1 MPRRASRLTSWSTVS
16 SRLGRR
22 NMAEATMGGSR
33 PGLFLR
39 NATGLVK
46 AWSTFDAFVY
56 SFWSVNLI
64 TLGLY
69 GMSFAYFVPDGQVL
83 TAVLITGVLVTFLV
97 IAYAA
102 LVSVMPRTGG
112 DYAWQSRVL
121 GGPVGF
127 VLSITGWWFT
137 LWLWTPIYANILNL
151 QFFEPLAYTLGLRDI
166 ATFFTTQWGVFAS
179 CLIVL
184 AFVSLVVT
192 MGMETYARI
201 QKVCFWIGL
210 VGLAVVCALLLFF
223 SHNDFVSA
231 FNREASSLFGA
242 SGNAYQATLDAA
254 AKGGFTSHDF
264 TFFSFG
270 PTLLLL
276 PFLAFYLLW
285 PNWGATLYG
294 EVRGAKELRKPL
306 QSMFWGLWV
315 TVGLVVLV
323 LILTAKTIG
332 WEFYNAANAAY
343 WNPIYLVQEPAAPVP
358 IWPYPVMLAGWL
370 VNNHLFQAVLIAVM
384 GLWFFGWAGTLFLS
398 STRVIFAAA
407 FDRVLPA
414 WAANISAKRRVP
426 YGSLV
431 LMIVPSI
438 VISAVYSYVPK
449 FQSVFLDAT
458 AVLALTFLATVVAAI
473 ILPWRRKDLYDASPI
488 ANYKVAGVP
497 TITVVAV
504 ITAIFLVFMLYEWS
518 FNSSNLYGTSF
529 QATLNS
535 VYYFLATYVVAIAIY
550 VAARI
555 VRSRQGIDLR
565 RIHHEI
571 PVE

>member
-1 MPRRASRLTSWSTVS
+1 
-16 SRLGRR
+16 
-22 NMAEATMGGSR
+22 MADTTMGSGAAAR
-33 PGLFLR
+33 PSLFLR

-69 GMSFAYFVPDGQVL
+69 GMSFVYTVPDGQLLAAILIFGLL
-83 TAVLITGVLVTFLV
+83 TTFLV
-97 IAYAA
+97 ITYAM

-121 GGPVGF
+121 GGGLGF
-127 VLSITGWWFT
+127 VFAITGWWFT
-137 LWLWTPIYANILNL
+137 LFLWAPIYANILNV
-151 QFFEPLAYTLGLRDI
+151 QFFLPLAYTLQWTGVS
-166 ATFFTTQWGVFAS
+166 TFFTSQTGLFVS

-184 AFVSLVVT
+184 AFVSVVVT

-201 QKVCFWIGL
+201 QKICFWIGL
-210 VGLAVVCALLLFF
+210 VGLAVVIVLLLFA
-223 SHNDFVSA
+223 SQSDFQNA
-231 FNREASSLFGA
+231 FNREATNLFGA
-242 SGNAYQATLDAA
+242 KAGAYQATIDAGTKA
-254 AKGGFTSHDF
+254 GYAPHDF
-264 TFFSFG
+264 SFFSLG
-270 PTLLLL
+270 PIFLLM
-276 PFLAFYLLW
+276 PWLAFYLLW

-294 EVRGAKELRKPL
+294 EVRGAKDIRKPFW
-306 QSMFWGLWV
+306 SMFWGLWV
-315 TVGLVVLV
+315 TIGLVALV
-323 LILTAKTIG
+323 LILMVKTMG
-332 WEFYNAANAAY
+332 WQFYNAANAAFY
-343 WNPIYLVQEPAAPVP
+343 AGTAPVGT
-358 IWPYPVMLAGWL
+358 WPYPVMFAGWL
-370 VNNHLFQAVLIAVM
+370 VDNHLFQALLIIVM

-407 FDRVLPA
+407 FDRVLPS

-431 LMIVPSI
+431 LMIVPSV
-438 VISAVYSYVPK
+438 VISAIYSYKPS
-449 FQSVFLDAT
+449 FQSVFIDAT
-458 AVLALTFLATVVAAI
+458 AVLALTFFATVVAAV

-488 ANYKVAGVP
+488 ANYKVGGIPAI
-497 TITVVAV
+497 TIVGV
-504 ITAIFLVFMLYEWS
+504 ITGLFLLFMLYEWS

-529 QATLNS
+529 QSTRNS
-535 VYYFLATYVVAIAIY
+535 VIYFVATYVVAVVIY

-555 VRSRQGIDLR
+555 YRSRQGIDLR

>member
-1 MPRRASRLTSWSTVS
+1 
-16 SRLGRR
+16 
-22 NMAEATMGGSR
+22 MADATMGSAPAR

-46 AWSTFDAFVY
+46 SWSTFDAFIY
-56 SFWSVNLI
+56 SFWSVNLV

-69 GMSFAYFVPDGQVL
+69 GMSFVYTVPDGQLLAAILIFGLL
-83 TAVLITGVLVTFLV
+83 TTFLV
-97 IAYAA
+97 ITYAM

-121 GGPVGF
+121 GGGLGF

-137 LWLWTPIYANILNL
+137 LFLWAPIYANILVV
-151 QFFEPLAYTLGLRDI
+151 QFFSPLAYTLGWTSV
-166 ATFFTTQWGVFAS
+166 ATFFTSQNGIFVA

-184 AFVSLVVT
+184 AFVSVVVT

-201 QKVCFWIGL
+201 QKFCFWIGIAGL
-210 VGLAVVCALLLFF
+210 VVVCGLLLFA
-223 SHNDFVSA
+223 SQSDFQSA
-231 FNREASSLFGA
+231 FNREAASIFGA
-242 SGNAYQATLDAA
+242 SGNAYQATIDAA
-254 AKGGFTSHDF
+254 AKGGFAGSDF
-264 TFFSFG
+264 GHFAFG
-270 PTLLLL
+270 PILLLM
-276 PFLAFYLLW
+276 PWLAFYLLW

-294 EVRGAKELRKPL
+294 EVRGAKDIRKPFW
-306 QSMFWGLWV
+306 SMFWGLWV
-315 TVGLVVLV
+315 TVALVALVVV
-323 LILTAKTIG
+323 LIVKTMG
-332 WEFYNAANAAY
+332 WNFYQSANAAY
-343 WNPIYLVQEPAAPVP
+343 WNTIYAVPNAPAAPVP
-358 IWPYPVMLAGWL
+358 IWPYPIMMAGWL
-370 VNNHLFQAVLIAVM
+370 VNSHLFQAALIIVM

-438 VISAVYSYVPK
+438 VISAIYAYKPT
-449 FQSVFLDAT
+449 FTSVFLDAT

-473 ILPWRRKDLYDASPI
+473 ILPWRRKDLYEASPVARYKI
-488 ANYKVAGVP
+488 AGIP
-497 TITVVAV
+497 LITVVGV
-504 ITAIFLVFMLYEWS
+504 ITGAFLLFMLYEWS
-518 FNSSNLYGTSF
+518 FNSSNLYGTTFSS
-529 QATLNS
+529 TPNS
-535 VYYFLATYVVAIAIY
+535 VYYFLATYAVAIVIY
-550 VAARI
+550 LVARV